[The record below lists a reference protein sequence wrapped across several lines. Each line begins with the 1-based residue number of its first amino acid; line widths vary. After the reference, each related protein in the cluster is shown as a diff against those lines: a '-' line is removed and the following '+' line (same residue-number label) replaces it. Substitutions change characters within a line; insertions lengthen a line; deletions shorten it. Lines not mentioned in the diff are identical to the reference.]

1 MNNNNL
7 LNHDDEIDF
16 KALFFALWSRKLLI
30 TSITSLAAII
40 SVLYALSLPNL
51 YISSAMLAP
60 SESKDSSMSSNLGG
74 LSSMAG
80 LAGINLS
87 SSGSQSDEAIARIKS
102 YDFFVEQFL
111 PNINLDD
118 LVKAKNWD
126 KSSNKVIY
134 DISDSKSI
142 RKVSNQEAF
151 EVYRSI
157 LSLSVDTKTS
167 FTIITIEHVS
177 PYIAQQWLKI
187 IIKSINDHMRELDKD
202 LAKNSIE
209 FLKTS
214 YQETNLTEIKKVI
227 SKLIQNQIQTL
238 TLAEVNKDY
247 IFKQIVSPIAPE
259 KKSSP
264 SRSMICI
271 LGTFSGFMIS
281 ILFCLSMHFIRLA
294 KD

>member
-7 LNHDDEIDF
+7 PDHDDEIDF
-16 KALFFALWSRKLLI
+16 KVLFLALWSRKLLI
-30 TSITSLAAII
+30 TSITSIAATI

-51 YISSAMLAP
+51 YISSALLAP

-87 SSGSQSDEAIARIKS
+87 SSGTQSDEAIARIKS

-111 PNINLDD
+111 PNINFED
-118 LVKAKNWD
+118 LVKAKNSN

-134 DISDSKSI
+134 DTSDSISI
-142 RKVSNQEAF
+142 QKVSNQEAF
-151 EVYRSI
+151 EVYESI
-157 LSLSVDTKTS
+157 LSLSVDNKTS

-177 PYIAQQWLKI
+177 PYIAQQWLKT

-247 IFKQIVSPIAPE
+247 IFEQIVSPIAPE

-271 LGTFSGFMIS
+271 LGTFAGFMIS
-281 ILFCLSMHFIRLA
+281 ILFCLTMHFLRSA